1 MGKQWKQWQTIF
13 LGSKITADGDCS
25 HEIKRHLLLRR
36 KAMTNLDSLLK
47 GRDITLPTKVDL
59 VKAMVF
65 PVIMYGCESWTIKKA
80 ECWRTD
86 AFELCCWRRL
96 LRIPW
101 TERRSNHSI
110 QKAVSPE
117 SFIGKTDIEPEAP
130 ILWPPDVKNWL
141 IGKDLMLGKIE
152 GRRGEGE
159 NRGWDG
165 WMAWPTQW
173 TWVWASSRSWWWT
186 GKSDVLQSMRS
197 QRVGCNWVTE
207 LNWAFLIPPVMNS
220 QYMSSKPLFLWENWS
235 RSKLL
240 AHRLWPGDCKWG
252 PKKQQSKVLPTEQS
266 HCLGPFPK
274 WTSRLPSHRTS
285 HWTCTSCISCVGR
298 QFPYH

>member
-36 KAMTNLDSLLK
+36 KVMTNLDSLLK
-47 GRDITLPTKVDL
+47 GRDITLPTKVHL

-65 PVIMYGCESWTIKKA
+65 PVIMYGCERWTIKKA

-96 LRIPW
+96 LRVPW

-152 GRRGEGE
+152 GRRRKWRWRMRWLHGITDLMDMSLSKFQALAM
-159 NRGWDG
+159 NRE
-165 WMAWPTQW
+165 AWCAVVYGVAKSQ
-173 TWVWASSRSWWWT
+173 TWL
-186 GKSDVLQSMRS
+186 SD
-197 QRVGCNWVTE
+197 WTE
-207 LNWAFLIPPVMNS
+207 LITKWSIL
-220 QYMSSKPLFLWENWS
+220 KWNWS
-235 RSKLL
+235 HSL
-240 AHRLWPGDCKWG
+240 
-252 PKKQQSKVLPTEQS
+252 
-266 HCLGPFPK
+266 
-274 WTSRLPSHRTS
+274 
-285 HWTCTSCISCVGR
+285 
-298 QFPYH
+298 